1 MVLASSM
8 VAGGARQH
16 RSLPTGGGWLRCKT
30 EQTEKCQG
38 KTEKHKVQTPSF
50 PWQGCRSRAG
60 MGATPS
66 DSLPQPPA
74 PSATPQHR
82 TAATGT
88 FHCISINPAVPGL
101 PPKLMQ
107 RPILKIKQN
116 KRGRIK
122 KKYII
127 KGKRGWSQFVILFPE
142 HPRPQAT
149 FKLRRLQAVCSLPWL
164 FSCLLGNFSLH
175 PPSLT

>member
-1 MVLASSM
+1 MPGKNRKTQSANTILPLAGLQ
-8 VAGGARQH
+8 AA
-16 RSLPTGGGWLRCKT
+16 W
-30 EQTEKCQG
+30 
-38 KTEKHKVQTPSF
+38 
-50 PWQGCRSRAG
+50 SRAG
-60 MGATPS
+60 TGAPPS

-74 PSATPQHR
+74 PSATPQQR

-116 KRGRIK
+116 KRGRVK
-122 KKYII
+122 KKNII

-175 PPSLT
+175 PPFLT